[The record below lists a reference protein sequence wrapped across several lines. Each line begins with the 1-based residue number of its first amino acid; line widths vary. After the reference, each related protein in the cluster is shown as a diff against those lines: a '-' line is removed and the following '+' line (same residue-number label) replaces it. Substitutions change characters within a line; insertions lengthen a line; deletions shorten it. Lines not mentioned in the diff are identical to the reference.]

1 MRDAI
6 HKFFVL
12 CGWALVALRFVPSEP
27 GGYLRRL
34 FFDDAVHDRISSI
47 IVNLSVSI
55 GLVGEQY
62 QTQISGLNSLAHV
75 FALIIEAFGI
85 GLTFYIITRWI

>member
-6 HKFFVL
+6 HKLLVF
-12 CGWALVALRFVPSEP
+12 CGWALVALRFIPSEP
-27 GGYLRRL
+27 GGYLHKL
-34 FFDDAVHDRISSI
+34 FFDDVVHDRISSI
-47 IVNLSVSI
+47 FVNLAVSI

-85 GLTFYIITRWI
+85 GLVFYIITRWI